1 MKFWLFVI
9 TAALLVAQPVD
20 RLDWLRQEVARHD
33 ALYFQR
39 AEPEISDY
47 EYDLLKAELRE
58 LEAAAAVASTER
70 VGSDLD
76 DRRDVIPHGRPMLSL
91 QKAYSDEDVMKFLE
105 GVQKAGVAE
114 DEWIVVEPKY
124 DGVAINLKIVRGQMV
139 LATTRGDGA
148 VGQDVTEAL
157 NAIAEVGYAWT
168 DGNGQSIESIELRGE
183 VFISNAEF
191 ASLNTQRADAGDEV
205 FRHPRSVAAGAL
217 SLSDWD
223 EIRERNLSLVI
234 HGWGEVVPEAAGP
247 ESITR
252 FQAWLAKSGVPGV
265 GLTERVRLTD
275 TEKMGLAVQRVRKAA
290 NSFPTD
296 GVVLKVDS
304 VVAQERL
311 GNGATAPRWAIARKF
326 VPPREET
333 TLRRIVWQVGRTG
346 ALTPVAEFDPVQL
359 DGTTVARASLHNA
372 GELVRRDLRIGDRIV
387 IEKAGQV
394 VPAIVEVG
402 TGKRGPDSVS
412 YRLPRECPTCG
423 DELEGGEG
431 SVSLSCEN
439 DSCRDQVVLRVAH
452 FASRNAVGIRGLGP
466 GTVAKLVAAGLV
478 RDASDLYRLTEAELL
493 NVPGI
498 GEVSARRLKVAID
511 ASRTAPRWRVLVG
524 LGLPGLGPTGAKKV
538 AKRLGRLD
546 DLLTEAARGAAL
558 SDLGESVRAQLE
570 RALKKPAVKRMVQA
584 LDHAGLGRS

>member
-1 MKFWLFVI
+1 MKVWLFVI

-20 RLDWLRQEVARHD
+20 RLGWLRQEVARHD

-58 LEAAAAVASTER
+58 IEEAAAVASTER

-76 DRRDVIPHGRPMLSL
+76 GRQRVIPHGRPMLSL

-105 GVQKAGVAE
+105 GLQKAGVAE

-148 VGQDVTEAL
+148 VGQDVTDAL
-157 NAIAEVGYAWT
+157 NAIAAVGYAWT
-168 DGNGQSIESIELRGE
+168 DGKTRPIESIELRGE
-183 VFISNAEF
+183 VFISDAAF
-191 ASLNTQRADAGDEV
+191 ASLNATRVAAGDEV

-217 SLSDWD
+217 SLSDLD
-223 EIRERNLSLVI
+223 EIQARNLSLVI
-234 HGWGEVVPEAAGP
+234 HGWGEVVPESAGP
-247 ESITR
+247 ESMTS
-252 FQAWLAKSGVPGV
+252 FQAWLDECGVSGVGV
-265 GLTERVRLTD
+265 SERVQLTD
-275 TEKMGLAVQRVRKAA
+275 TEEIGEAVKRVRAAA

-304 VVAQERL
+304 VAAQKRL
-311 GNGATAPRWAIARKF
+311 GNGAAAPRWAIARKF

-346 ALTPVAEFDPVQL
+346 SLTPVAEFDAAQL

-372 GELVRRDLRIGDRIV
+372 GELQRRDLRIGDRIV

-394 VPAIVEVG
+394 VPAIVEVR
-402 TGKRGPDSVS
+402 TGKRGSDSVP
-412 YRLPRECPTCG
+412 YKLPAKCPSCG
-423 DELEGGEG
+423 DELEGGAG
-431 SVSLSCEN
+431 GAALSCGN

-452 FASRNAVGIRGLGP
+452 FASRNAVGIGGLGP

-478 RDASDLYRLTEAELL
+478 RDASDLYRLTEAELS
-493 NVPGI
+493 NVSGI
-498 GEVSARRLKVAID
+498 GEVSARRLKDAID

-538 AKRLGRLD
+538 DKRLAELN
-546 DLLTEAARGAAL
+546 DLLTDSVREASL

-570 RALKKPAVKRMVQA
+570 AELKKPAVKRMIQA
-584 LDHAGLGRS
+584 LDHVGFARD